1 MRIKINEKEQ
11 EQNSGNISSEA
22 NEVAGPGG
30 ADLPG
35 GEVTP
40 PQDAA
45 AESEENTETRIGET
59 KMEERQ
65 QEGEV
70 EMQRESEPP
79 TSKVEGAEGT
89 EEDDPAKKKSGAREP
104 EEEELSEEEKLQNRL
119 LHLAADFENYK
130 RQTARRE
137 QEIRER
143 AQSSLLEELFPVLDN
158 FERAVA
164 AADKTD
170 DVQSLKIGIE
180 YILQQFQ
187 EALKNNGVEPI
198 EAVGKPFDPALHDA
212 VEESESEEKPGT
224 VIEDLLRGYLFK
236 GRVLRPSRVRVA
248 K

>member
-1 MRIKINEKEQ
+1 MRIEINEKD
-11 EQNSGNISSEA
+11 QNEISEGES

-40 PQDAA
+40 PQDATV
-45 AESEENTETRIGET
+45 ESEENTQTRIDDTE
-59 KMEERQ
+59 MEERQ

-70 EMQRESEPP
+70 EMQRENTPP
-79 TSKVEGAEGT
+79 DSVNENT
-89 EEDDPAKKKSGAREP
+89 EEGGEA
-104 EEEELSEEEKLQNRL
+104 EEEEEAMSEEEKLQNRL

-130 RQTARRE
+130 RQTVRRE

-143 AQSSLLEELFPVLDN
+143 TQSTLLEELFPVLDN
-158 FERAVA
+158 FERAVS

-170 DVQSLKIGIE
+170 DVQSLKIGVE

-187 EALKNNGVEPI
+187 EALKNNGIEPI

-212 VEESESEEKPGT
+212 VEESESDEKSGT
-224 VIEDLLRGYLFK
+224 VIEDLLRGYLFN